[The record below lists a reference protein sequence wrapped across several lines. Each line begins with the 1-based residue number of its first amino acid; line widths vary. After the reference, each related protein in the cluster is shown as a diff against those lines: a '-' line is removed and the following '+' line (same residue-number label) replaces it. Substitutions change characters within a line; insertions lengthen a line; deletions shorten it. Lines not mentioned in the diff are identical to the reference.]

1 MHFDVTLHPY
11 LISVCRA
18 RSSAFF
24 MVSAGVVIVR
34 KAARLAVY
42 EEIIIRVNSHH
53 DIAII
58 LVEGALG
65 IISQP
70 VQNSNL
76 LKEAKEL
83 FDQSHSSYHDSINQP
98 SLPIKEQLLCLL
110 ICSVRRC

>member
-65 IISQP
+65 MMSHPENRRKIHHDRVFGYSN
-70 VQNSNL
+70 NSNKAL
-76 LKEAKEL
+76 LNWTDRIPL
-83 FDQSHSSYHDSINQP
+83 LTVINWSI
-98 SLPIKEQLLCLL
+98 
-110 ICSVRRC
+110 